1 MLVEHVFNNRQ
12 LSWFSALKALVAQVC
27 GKGSISGPLTPGD
40 SGWGPGFALLS
51 PVHSPQ
57 ETQGG
62 EQGFALLSPVHSPQQ
77 TQGGD
82 QALHCYLRSTHPRRL
97 RVGSRALHCYLRST
111 HPSRLRVGS
120 RALHCYGYSICVDW
134 FGNFSSSI
142 LCIVCVLGV
151 EEEGEC

>member
-27 GKGSISGPLTPGD
+27 GKGSISGPL
-40 SGWGPGFALLS
+40 
-51 PVHSPQ
+51 
-57 ETQGG
+57 
-62 EQGFALLSPVHSPQQ
+62 

-111 HPSRLRVGS
+111 HPSRLRVGT
-120 RALHCYGYSICVDW
+120 R
-134 FGNFSSSI
+134 
-142 LCIVCVLGV
+142 LCIAISGPLTPGNSGWGAGLCIAISGPLTPADSGWGAGLYIAMDIASVLTGL
-151 EEEGEC
+151 EIFHLQFFA